1 MQSAPLHLVLGDH
14 VRAVNSVCPTAW
26 TSAVPATRPRPQ
38 QSLRLTPTHCGT
50 SGSQRAT
57 RNSRTVRT
65 TSIGSGPRPLDQPAH
80 RITRRKMPTRVR
92 RRSSDGID
100 RAASADSADRLNGA
114 ARSSRGGNRSTQR
127 EDDPA
132 PIIPILARRVREVE
146 ARVASKGRATPTNR
160 TKFQVVALLMRAERA
175 RVKDDQLHFDRYAG
189 RPAQAARRHRRHPG
203 PDRRSGHESCWHCST
218 RLPSRARPPSRCAAT
233 GSSSRA
239 PSWPP
244 RTS

>member
-1 MQSAPLHLVLGDH
+1 
-14 VRAVNSVCPTAW
+14 
-26 TSAVPATRPRPQ
+26 
-38 QSLRLTPTHCGT
+38 
-50 SGSQRAT
+50 
-57 RNSRTVRT
+57 
-65 TSIGSGPRPLDQPAH
+65 
-80 RITRRKMPTRVR
+80 MPTQVR

-100 RAASADSADRLNGA
+100 RAASADGADRLNGA

-175 RVKDDQLHFDRYAG
+175 RVKDDQVHFDRYAG

-203 PDRRSGHESCWHCST
+203 PDRRSGHESAGT
-218 RLPSRARPPSRCAAT
+218 ARPGCQAGPAAQQMRRDWLLESGAELAPEDLVITRPQPVAQVMPPELAAKQVTPPAVPARTRANPFLAPDLSKETSTTTSGGCRT
-233 GSSSRA
+233 GSCSARCTAPSSRA
-239 PSWPP
+239 PAARP
-244 RTS
+244 RR